1 MSFPKVL
8 IGSPTAA
15 PYAYCLP
22 DWASRV
28 KELSYPNK
36 TAVLV
41 DNSETIDY
49 VKTIEKYGIQ
59 AIKDPEF
66 VKDSRLRLPHSRNI
80 LREMVLKGDYEY
92 FLSLEQDVIPPIDVI
107 EKLIGHKKDIVSGV
121 YYKYFNIDFKLD
133 GKNVKTV
140 KKLRPLLGG
149 VIPGVQKKM
158 DFLSAEQ
165 VEQPQFIPIRFCGLG
180 CVLIHRDVLEK
191 VPFKAEITF
200 QGHDDVWFSN
210 DAAKA
215 GFKLYA
221 DTSVKCKHMISGKPS
236 GLFDDVDKTALNAL
250 P

>member
-36 TAVLV
+36 TAILV

-49 VKTIEKYGIQ
+49 TTAIEKYGIQ

-66 VKDSRLRLPHSRNI
+66 VKDSRLRLPHSRNM
-80 LREMVLKGDYEY
+80 LRQKVLDEGYDY

-107 EKLIGHKKDIVSGV
+107 EKLIRYKKEIVSGV
-121 YYKYFNIDFKLD
+121 YYKYFNVDFKHN
-133 GKNVKTV
+133 GKTLKTL
-140 KKLRPLLGG
+140 KTLRPLLGG

-158 DFLSAEQ
+158 DFLSAED

-180 CVLIHRDVLEK
+180 CVLIHRDV
-191 VPFKAEITF
+191 
-200 QGHDDVWFSN
+200 
-210 DAAKA
+210 
-215 GFKLYA
+215 
-221 DTSVKCKHMISGKPS
+221 
-236 GLFDDVDKTALNAL
+236 
-250 P
+250 